1 MVLVVGLGNPGK
13 KYDRTR
19 HNAGFHVVDA
29 LADTHGSPVFRAK
42 FSAVIA
48 RTSVFTTD
56 VTLLK
61 PQTFMNLSGESVQ
74 PAQAFLKVALAD
86 IIVVHD
92 ELDIPFGEVRIK
104 VGGGSAGHNG
114 LKSLTQR
121 LGSPE
126 YVRVRIGIGRA
137 PAGYPGDVADWVL
150 AEPSGVEAAE
160 WPDLIRKGR
169 AAVEAIV
176 RDGAAAAMN
185 ALHQKPPKGPAPK
198 RTESTAPKPESPRS
212 KN

>member
-29 LADTHGSPVFRAK
+29 FADAHGSPPFREK
-42 FSAVIA
+42 FSALVA
-48 RTSVFTTD
+48 KACVAGAD
-56 VTLLK
+56 CTLLK
-61 PQTFMNLSGESVQ
+61 PQTYMNLSGESVQ

-86 IIVVHD
+86 IIVIHD
-92 ELDIPFGEVRIK
+92 ELDIPFGEIRIK

-121 LGSPE
+121 LGSAE
-126 YVRVRIGIGRA
+126 YVRVRVGIGRA
-137 PAGYPGDVADWVL
+137 PAGFQGDVADWVL
-150 AEPSGVEAAE
+150 ASPAGVEAAE
-160 WPDLIRKGR
+160 WPDVIAR
-169 AAVEAIV
+169 ARVAVEAIV
-176 RDGAAAAMN
+176 RDGAKAAMN
-185 ALHQKPPKGPAPK
+185 ALNAPP
-198 RTESTAPKPESPRS
+198 R

>member
-29 LADTHGSPVFRAK
+29 LADAHGFPAFREK

-48 RTSVFTTD
+48 KGSVQSQDT
-56 VTLLK
+56 TLLK

-74 PAQAFLKVALAD
+74 PAQAFLKVPLAS
-86 IIVVHD
+86 IVVVHD
-92 ELDIPFGEVRIK
+92 ELDIPFGEVRVK

-126 YVRVRIGIGRA
+126 YVRVRVGIGRA
-137 PAGYPGDVADWVL
+137 PAGYRGDVADWVL
-150 AEPSGVEAAE
+150 SEPTGVEAAE
-160 WPDLIRKGR
+160 WSDLVQKGR
-169 AAVEAIV
+169 AAVEAIL
-176 RDGAAAAMN
+176 RDGALAAMN
-185 ALHQKPPKGPAPK
+185 
-198 RTESTAPKPESPRS
+198 STNRKS
-212 KN
+212 

>member
-1 MVLVVGLGNPGK
+1 MLLVVGLGNPGK

-19 HNAGFHVVDA
+19 HNAGFHVIDA
-29 LADTHGSPVFRAK
+29 LADAHRFPAFREK
-42 FSAVIA
+42 FSAVTA
-48 RTSVFTTD
+48 KGLVASTD

-74 PAQAFLKVALAD
+74 PAQAFLKVPLAS
-86 IIVVHD
+86 IVVVHD

-121 LGSPE
+121 LGSPD

-137 PAGYPGDVADWVL
+137 PAGYKGDVADWVL
-150 AEPSGVEAAE
+150 AEPGGVEAAE
-160 WPDLIRKGR
+160 WPDLIKRGC

-176 RDGAAAAMN
+176 KDGASAAMN
-185 ALHQKPPKGPAPK
+185 SLHASSARRPAPDQ
-198 RTESTAPKPESPRS
+198 RAGS

>member
-29 LADTHGSPVFRAK
+29 LADAHGSPAFREK
-42 FSAVIA
+42 FSALVGK
-48 RTSVFTTD
+48 TSVVGAD
-56 VTLLK
+56 CTLLK

-74 PAQAFLKVALAD
+74 PAQAFLKVDLAD

-92 ELDIPFGEVRIK
+92 ELDIPYGDVRIK

-121 LGSPE
+121 LGSPD
-126 YVRVRIGIGRA
+126 YVRVRLGIGRA
-137 PAGYPGDVADWVL
+137 PAGFKGDVADWVL

-160 WPDLIRKGR
+160 WPDLIKRGQ
-169 AAVEAIV
+169 AAVEAILK
-176 RDGAAAAMN
+176 DGVKAAMN
-185 ALHQKPPKGPAPK
+185 SINAVKPAP
-198 RTESTAPKPESPRS
+198 R